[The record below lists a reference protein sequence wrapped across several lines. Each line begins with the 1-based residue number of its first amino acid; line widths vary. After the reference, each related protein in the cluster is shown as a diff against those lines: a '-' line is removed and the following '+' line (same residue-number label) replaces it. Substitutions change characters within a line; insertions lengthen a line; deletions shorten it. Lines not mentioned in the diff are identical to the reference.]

1 MSETIYVLTV
11 IYFMYVVYVVRRDE
25 IDEFIKT
32 KLPRYAAL
40 LAR

>member
-1 MSETIYVLTV
+1 MSEIIYVSTV
-11 IYFMYVVYVVRRDE
+11 IYFIYVIYMVRRDE

-32 KLPRYAAL
+32 KLPRYASL